1 MHEHD
6 IETGRTGAQHFVLR
20 LILRT
25 LVVPE
30 EVLEMRQRLFGRE
43 LTVLGDA
50 EGRDGARV
58 HEACRADRVHRADQ
72 IHRPADVDVVEDRGI
87 GRPEAIDR
95 GQMEHGVDAGD
106 RALDGSRI
114 ANVGG
119 HAFDREP
126 VEQRV
131 ITTGFDQCSHGVP
144 TGCER
149 PRDGRADEARC
160 ARDEHPPQRSRLPRF
175 LVHASRIAHSPAG
188 RPALALARSAGRRPA
203 YGSGYS

>member
-6 IETGRTGAQHFVLR
+6 IETGRTGAQHFVLGQV
-20 LILRT
+20 LRT
-25 LVVPE
+25 FVVPE
-30 EVLEMRQRLFGRE
+30 EVLEMHKRVLGRE

-50 EGRDGARV
+50 KGRDGARV
-58 HEACRADRVHRADQ
+58 DEPRRAGRVHRADQ

-87 GRPEAIDR
+87 GRPEAVDR

-106 RALDGSRI
+106 RASDGSRI

-131 ITTGFDQCSHGVP
+131 VTAGLDQRAHGVAA
-144 TGCER
+144 GCER
-149 PRDGRADEARC
+149 PGDGRADEARC
-160 ARDEHPPQRSRLPRF
+160 ARDEHPPQRSGLPRL
-175 LVHASRIAHSPAG
+175 LVHASRIAHCRPVASPPRAHAEY
-188 RPALALARSAGRRPA
+188 RTDLMR
-203 YGSGYS
+203 